1 MRVVCM
7 KCITSL
13 SCFSR
18 ATSASVAPAGAAVG
32 VGVATVAGAVGAVAP
47 PAVAAPGAGGGA
59 GAGAAVEEQEIIVKS
74 MDGNTITVNMS
85 GDATIKDLR
94 KSIDGRDGK
103 LVDFFKFGDEDPLP
117 NELELT
123 KLEAA
128 PLFMLV
134 SDDLSTLKEMGLSES
149 EIYRLTPQKR
159 AEFKEEFDGFKVD
172 LESDTPT
179 DELAIICKAKM
190 DRWGTKLDLSFN
202 KDLTTAKLCALLD
215 FMKTTYPG
223 IFNNFTE
230 LSLRGCGA
238 LEGVPVSIGGLTNLT
253 QLILSD
259 CTNLKE
265 LPDSIGG
272 LTNLQELD
280 LRDRDITELPD
291 SIGGLTNLRHL
302 YLGETGITPENIA
315 EIQAQLPNCV
325 IFT

>member
-74 MDGNTITVNMS
+74 IDGENCTVNIRKT
-85 GDATIKDLR
+85 ATIGDLR
-94 KSIDGRDGK
+94 KSIEGRDGK
-103 LVDFFKFGDEDPLP
+103 LVDIFKFGDEDPLP

-123 KLEAA
+123 KSEAA

-159 AEFKEEFDGFKVD
+159 AEFKAEYIAFKEE
-172 LESDTPT
+172 LESEVPT
-179 DELAIICKAKM
+179 DELAIICKAQM
-190 DRWGTKLDLSFN
+190 
-202 KDLTTAKLCALLD
+202 
-215 FMKTTYPG
+215 
-223 IFNNFTE
+223 E
-230 LSLRGCGA
+230 
-238 LEGVPVSIGGLTNLT
+238 EGGGR
-253 QLILSD
+253 IRS
-259 CTNLKE
+259 
-265 LPDSIGG
+265 GG
-272 LTNLQELD
+272 
-280 LRDRDITELPD
+280 
-291 SIGGLTNLRHL
+291 S
-302 YLGETGITPENIA
+302 
-315 EIQAQLPNCV
+315 
-325 IFT
+325 